1 MNFEFSDEQKMLRQT
16 ARDFV
21 DKEIMPYMAEWD
33 AKGSFD
39 PAIWKKLADLGLMGV
54 CVPEEYGGSGMD
66 YNSLAIVCEELERGD
81 TTFRTAVSVHTG
93 PEQHDT
99 HAMGE

>member
-33 AKGSFD
+33 EKGSFD
-39 PAIWKKLADLGLMGV
+39 PAI
-54 CVPEEYGGSGMD
+54 
-66 YNSLAIVCEELERGD
+66 
-81 TTFRTAVSVHTG
+81 
-93 PEQHDT
+93 
-99 HAMGE
+99 

>member
-33 AKGSFD
+33 EKGSFD
-39 PAIWKKLADLGLMGV
+39 PAIWKKLADLGLMAFV
-54 CVPEEYGGSGMD
+54 CRKNTAAAAWTITHLPSYVKSWNEVTPLSGRPFP
-66 YNSLAIVCEELERGD
+66 YTRA
-81 TTFRTAVSVHTG
+81 
-93 PEQHDT
+93 
-99 HAMGE
+99 